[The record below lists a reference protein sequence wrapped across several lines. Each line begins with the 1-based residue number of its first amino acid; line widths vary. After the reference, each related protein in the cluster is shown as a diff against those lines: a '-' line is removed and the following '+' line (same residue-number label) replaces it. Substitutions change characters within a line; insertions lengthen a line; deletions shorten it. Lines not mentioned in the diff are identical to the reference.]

1 MRKSFLPK
9 HCHTGSHVLTLTVL
23 CRMIES
29 GGNMLA
35 MCIES
40 LGHCGVAVTAGII
53 AATVAVVIL
62 ASKLAPVT
70 IPIAAGSLV

>member
-1 MRKSFLPK
+1 
-9 HCHTGSHVLTLTVL
+9 
-23 CRMIES
+23 MIES

-62 ASKLAPVT
+62 ATDLAPVT